1 MDSAPIHGN
10 DGCHDRPCVNGIFL
24 AFSVLTLERAP
35 PRKRTPL
42 SNSRQLLQDL
52 PHMFGLML
60 APSHTSSPNHRT
72 CGIVSENAILSWKD
86 PPMSNS
92 VLLAGRRAYKQMS
105 ATSITSWFTQPHVP
119 CPNPVAKAMGQG
131 LCLSSQVSAKP
142 PMSSSAN
149 EAATSPAF
157 LHRCLVLLC
166 ALTWR
171 PKKNH
176 FQRNRFWATPFGLHP
191 AVAQL
196 SNSQPDLATGWSWH
210 QASSFTSMS

>member
-42 SNSRQLLQDL
+42 SNSRQLLYTGSSTHVW
-52 PHMFGLML
+52 PHVGSL
-60 APSHTSSPNHRT
+60 SHFLPNHRT

-105 ATSITSWFTQPHVP
+105 ATSITSWLTQPHVP

-157 LHRCLVLLC
+157 LHRCLVLC
-166 ALTWR
+166 AR
-171 PKKNH
+171 
-176 FQRNRFWATPFGLHP
+176 
-191 AVAQL
+191 
-196 SNSQPDLATGWSWH
+196 
-210 QASSFTSMS
+210 